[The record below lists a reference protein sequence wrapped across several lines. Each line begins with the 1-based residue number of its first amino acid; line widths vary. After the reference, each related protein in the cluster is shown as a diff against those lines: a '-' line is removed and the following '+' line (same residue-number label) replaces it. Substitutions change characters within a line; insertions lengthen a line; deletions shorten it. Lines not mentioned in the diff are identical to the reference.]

1 MEVKSPA
8 AVEVERV
15 ICYSAKIPFAA
26 GDANAGMSRHTE
38 HHTSSGEI
46 PASTTAPPLE
56 RTPQALATAAWLN
69 ALRCVEDVNRWVS
82 SPKPVHLGHV
92 MVPTLKALLLKRLYE
107 LTTAPVVM
115 VLPDAPGVLN
125 LYAALEPLF
134 ERYLDFQQHVYR
146 YPTDVFSPYDLSSS
160 PAPILSE
167 HLAFVQALQEQRPGI
182 FLLQA
187 RNLVAR
193 FPSMNDMRNQGLH
206 LKRDSEYD
214 IDAAVELL
222 MHMGYTPKNLALT
235 VGDFSRRGDLLDIYP
250 VNAAPVRISFF
261 GDTVESIRAMDV
273 ETQRSVEK
281 RNEIA
286 VFPLHPLVLG
296 QRVTQEL
303 PQALE
308 RALAAHSKA
317 LSATDKNTLDVLSQ
331 SIQQQIQQLEMG
343 EAGEEI
349 HYYAPLLQAS
359 LTSLVSCIPEK
370 AVIVLDDWQE
380 SSHQI
385 EGLAARWKE
394 QYQKGIH
401 QGLLLSLGEAPPWH
415 EEADDV
421 MRHLHQGPVSARLY
435 THTHDATP
443 AEYAISEPIAPG
455 HPFHMEMLPRFQAK
469 LDEAVEQLRL
479 WRKEGYRIWVSTD
492 YPQRLLDICREAE
505 LPTQYWPEAFE
516 PENPAHLQKMSYAE
530 SDILI
535 CKAALHDGVL
545 LPELKLVYL
554 TDAELFGRGRVR
566 RTQSERQKKHRK
578 DQDRAISALTD
589 LKPGDYVVHFKHGIG
604 QFIELKQIAMDKERR
619 EYLEIQYK
627 GNDRLFLPVE
637 QLHLL
642 SRFNGTGD
650 VKPAL
655 SKMGG
660 AEWKRVTKKVKQ
672 SIQNIANE
680 LVALYKARRD
690 VKGMIA
696 QPDTPWQVEMEE
708 AFPFEETPDQWQAI
722 IDTKKDM
729 ETPVPMDRLI
739 CGDVGFGK
747 TEVALRALF
756 KAIMSGRQSAFLV
769 PTTILAQQ
777 HFNTVQERLAPWG
790 VRVGLLS
797 RFRSPRE
804 QKELLQRLKV
814 GEVDVVV
821 GTHRLLQKDVYFKD
835 LGLLV
840 IDEEHRFGLAH
851 KERIKHMRT
860 NVDVL
865 SMSATP
871 IPRTLHMSLSG
882 VREMSLINTPP
893 VNRLPVQTRV
903 GPFNPAQLRMAI
915 LHELD
920 RGGQIYYLHNRVQSI
935 YQRADELERLV
946 PEAKVRVAHGQMSPG
961 DLETAM
967 LDFATRQY
975 DVLVATT
982 IIESGVDIPNANTL
996 IIDDADRY
1004 GLAQLYQI
1012 RGRVGRSDVQAYA
1025 YLYHDTDKLLTED
1038 AKNRLRAIREFTAL
1052 GSGYQIAM
1060 RDMEIRGVGNL
1071 LGAEQ
1076 HGHMMQIGFEMYC
1089 ELLNQAVEA
1098 AHQGLQLE
1106 EDPAEPAIIDL
1117 NITAFIPENYVGSRD
1132 VKLQEYRRLA
1142 ATKSETQLDMIL
1154 AEWQDRFGP
1163 VPEMAKQ
1170 LLHLARLRIQAT
1182 VLNIPLVRGD
1192 DESMKITVPFGLK
1205 QWMALQDALPKGM
1218 ANKLRWVAPARAVE
1232 GQSLATLQ
1240 YRHMGASGER
1250 LMQFTTDLFQALLQ
1264 LQKSGKLA
1272 QGGESTDARHT
1283 GGRGS
1288 VTLKGGTQAV
1298 TEQKREKAVNAA
1310 EARTAAR
1317 QRAIRGF

>member
-1 MEVKSPA
+1 MGST
-8 AVEVERV
+8 
-15 ICYSAKIPFAA
+15 S
-26 GDANAGMSRHTE
+26 TE
-38 HHTSSGEI
+38 TNTSNEL
-46 PASTTAPPLE
+46 ASFRAPRP
-56 RTPQALATAAWLN
+56 LATGAWLDE
-69 ALRCVEDVNRWVS
+69 LRKSGIAPAVLAS
-82 SPKPVHLGHV
+82 KKPPHLEELLA
-92 MVPTLKALLLKRLYE
+92 PTLKAAFLLLLKE
-107 LTTAPVVM
+107 LQTKPIVV
-115 VLPDAPGVLN
+115 VLPDAPSVLN

-134 ERYLDFQQHVYR
+134 ERHLEFQQQVYR
-146 YPTDVFSPYDLSSS
+146 YPTDVFSPYDLSSPP
-160 PAPILSE
+160 PAVLSE
-167 HLAFVQALQEQRPGI
+167 HFAFLQALAKNEAGI
-182 FLLQA
+182 YLLQA
-187 RNLVAR
+187 RNLVTA
-193 FPSMNDMRNQGLH
+193 FPATSTLASSGLTFELDAEH
-206 LKRDSEYD
+206 D
-214 IDAAVELL
+214 IDMAVQRLVA
-222 MHMGYTPKNLALT
+222 MGYTPKNLIHT
-235 VGDFSRRGDLLDIYP
+235 VGDFSRRGDLLDVYP
-250 VNAAPVRISFF
+250 VNASPVRVSFF
-261 GDTVESIRAMDV
+261 GDTVEGLRVMDI
-273 ETQRSVEK
+273 ETQRSIDK
-281 RNEIA
+281 LSSIS
-286 VFPLHPLVLG
+286 VFPLHALVMDEATKEALA
-296 QRVTQEL
+296 
-303 PQALE
+303 PALE
-308 RALAAHSKA
+308 KAIKAHSKA
-317 LSATDKNTLDVLSQ
+317 LPSGDKNSLNVLSE
-331 SIQQQIQQLEMG
+331 SIHQLLANIEQG
-343 EAGEEI
+343 ELPEEVN
-349 HYYAPLLQAS
+349 YYAPLLQTP
-359 LTSLVSCIPEK
+359 LTTLGQYLSPET
-370 AVIVLDDWQE
+370 VLILDDWQE
-380 SSHQI
+380 TSQQV
-385 EGLAARWKE
+385 EGLANRWDA
-394 QYQKGIH
+394 QYEKGIT
-401 QGLLLSLGEAPPWH
+401 QGLLLSLGKKAPWH
-415 EEADDV
+415 GNPHEV
-421 MRHLHQGPVSARLY
+421 IKQLHSGKVAQRIYTY
-435 THTHDATP
+435 THHALP
-443 AEYAISEPIAPG
+443 LEG
-455 HPFHMEMLPRFQAK
+455 HELDTKTAQAFNALTMEALPRFQAK
-469 LDEAVEQLRL
+469 LEEALEQMKL
-479 WRKEGYRIWVSTD
+479 WRREGYRLWVATD
-492 YPQRLLDICREAE
+492 YPQRLLDLCAEADI
-505 LPTQYWPEAFE
+505 PTQYWPDSLNDNDAEATTRL
-516 PENPAHLQKMSYAE
+516 AQTQA
-530 SDILI
+530 DGDVVI
-535 CKAALHDGVL
+535 CKTALHDGSH
-545 LPELKLVYL
+545 LPNLKLIYL

-578 DQDRAISALTD
+578 DQDRAINALTD

-604 QFIELKQIAMDKERR
+604 QFIELKQIAMEHERR
-619 EYLEIQYK
+619 EYLEIQYR

-650 VKPAL
+650 AKPSL

-680 LVALYKARRD
+680 LVALYKARRE
-690 VKGMIA
+690 VKGLMA
-696 QPDTPWQVEMEE
+696 EPDTPWQVEMEE

-722 IDTKKDM
+722 LDTKKDM

-756 KAIMSGRQSAFLV
+756 KAVMSGKQSAFLV

-777 HFNTVQERLAPWG
+777 HFNTVQERLAAWG
-790 VRVGLLS
+790 VKVGLLS

-804 QKELLQRLKV
+804 QKELLKRIKD
-814 GEVDVVV
+814 GDVDVVV

-840 IDEEHRFGLAH
+840 IDEEHRFGVAH
-851 KERIKHMRT
+851 KERIKQMRT

-893 VNRLPVQTRV
+893 VNRLPVQTKV

-935 YQRADELERLV
+935 YQRAEELERLV
-946 PEAKVRVAHGQMSPG
+946 PEARIQVAHGQMSPS

-967 LDFATRQY
+967 LDFATKQY

-1025 YLYHDTDKLLTED
+1025 YLYHDADKILTED

-1098 AHQGLQLE
+1098 AHQGQLME
-1106 EDPAEPAIIDL
+1106 EDASEPAVIDL
-1117 NITAFIPENYVGSRD
+1117 NVTAYIPEDYVGSRD

-1142 ATKSETQLDMIL
+1142 ATKSELQLDMIM

-1163 VPEMAKQ
+1163 VPTEAKR
-1170 LLHLARLRIQAT
+1170 LVHLARLRIQST
-1182 VLNIPLVRGD
+1182 LLEIPLVRSD
-1192 DESMKITVPFGLK
+1192 DEWMKISVPYGLK
-1205 QWMALQDALPKGM
+1205 QWMSLQNQLPNGL
-1218 ANKLRWVAPARAVE
+1218 ASKLRWVAPARAVE
-1232 GQSLATLQ
+1232 GQSLATLHFK
-1240 YRHMGASGER
+1240 HMGASGER
-1250 LMQFTTDLFQALLQ
+1250 LMTFITQLFQGLLE
-1264 LQKSGKLA
+1264 LKAKGKLEWDEGSQQA
-1272 QGGESTDARHT
+1272 QVSRTT

-1288 VTLKGGTQAV
+1288 VTLSTSNPQA
-1298 TEQKREKAVNAA
+1298 TETKREKAMNAVDA
-1310 EARTAAR
+1310 RSEARR
-1317 QRAIRGF
+1317 RAIRGM